1 VASRELVVTHQARRK
16 SRHVLN
22 ATNKINS
29 SAHDERAC
37 WRVMARQFRPGHL
50 FCECGNNSTGP
61 DGESRLARSGGTR
74 RFLCGDALSLVR
86 RVTRRNVGESSR
98 ISRHRQTFNH

>member
-1 VASRELVVTHQARRK
+1 M
-16 SRHVLN
+16 LN
-22 ATNKINS
+22 ATNKMNS
-29 SAHDERAC
+29 NARDERAC
-37 WRVMARQFRPGHL
+37 WGAMARQFRPGHWVRKS
-50 FCECGNNSTGP
+50 GNNSFGP

-98 ISRHRQTFNH
+98 ISRHSSNIQAPIHNNLPL